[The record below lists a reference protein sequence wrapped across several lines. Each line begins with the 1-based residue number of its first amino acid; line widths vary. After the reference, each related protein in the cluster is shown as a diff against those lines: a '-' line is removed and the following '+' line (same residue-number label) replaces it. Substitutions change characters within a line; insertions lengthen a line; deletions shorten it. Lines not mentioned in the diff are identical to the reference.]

1 MYFFLIFLNITK
13 MYMPYSWF
21 LLGLSQENKLMC
33 KEGFIMSATKYVG
46 KMSTAERVCS
56 MLNISS
62 EGLQDLVQN
71 NMVLRLTN
79 NHGQEGYPV
88 FQFDNESIN
97 PDVQQVIKI
106 LLDGGYDPMTVAFW
120 VYRPSELM
128 DGMSTIEYMAESQDN
143 KDFIIGLAELD
154 VANLKANF

>member
-1 MYFFLIFLNITK
+1 MI
-13 MYMPYSWF
+13 
-21 LLGLSQENKLMC
+21 
-33 KEGFIMSATKYVG
+33 ATEYVG
-46 KMSTAERVCS
+46 KMYTAERVCS

-62 EGLQDLVQN
+62 EELQELVHN
-71 NMVLRLTN
+71 NMILRLTN
-79 NHGQEGYPV
+79 NRGQVGYPV

-97 PDVQQVIKI
+97 PDVQQIIKI

-128 DGMSTIEYMAESQDN
+128 DGMNTIEYMAESQDN

>member
-1 MYFFLIFLNITK
+1 MIATEYIGK
-13 MYMPYSWF
+13 MY
-21 LLGLSQENKLMC
+21 
-33 KEGFIMSATKYVG
+33 
-46 KMSTAERVCS
+46 TAEQVRI

-62 EGLQDLVQN
+62 EKLQELVQN
-71 NMVLRLTN
+71 NMILRLTN

-88 FQFDNESIN
+88 FQFKNGSIN

-106 LLDGGYDPMTVAFW
+106 LLDGGYEPMRVAFW

-128 DGMSTIEYMAESQDN
+128 DGMNAIEYMAESQDN
-143 KDFIIGLAELD
+143 KDFIVGLAELD

>member
-1 MYFFLIFLNITK
+1 MI
-13 MYMPYSWF
+13 
-21 LLGLSQENKLMC
+21 
-33 KEGFIMSATKYVG
+33 ATKYVG
-46 KMSTAERVCS
+46 KMYTAERVCS

-71 NMVLRLTN
+71 NMILRLTN
-79 NHGQEGYPV
+79 NRGQAGYPV
-88 FQFDNESIN
+88 FQFNNGSIN

-128 DGMSTIEYMAESQDN
+128 DGMNTIEYMAESQDN
-143 KDFIIGLAELD
+143 KDFIVGLAELD
-154 VANLKANF
+154 VANLRANF

>member
-1 MYFFLIFLNITK
+1 
-13 MYMPYSWF
+13 
-21 LLGLSQENKLMC
+21 MC
-33 KEGFIMSATKYVG
+33 KKGFIMSATKYVG

-62 EGLQDLVQN
+62 EGLQDLVKN

-128 DGMSTIEYMAESQDN
+128 DGMNTIEYMAESQDN
-143 KDFIIGLAELD
+143 KDFIVGLAELD
-154 VANLKANF
+154 VANLRANF

>member
-1 MYFFLIFLNITK
+1 
-13 MYMPYSWF
+13 
-21 LLGLSQENKLMC
+21 
-33 KEGFIMSATKYVG
+33 MSATKYVG

-62 EGLQDLVQN
+62 EGLQDLVKN

-79 NHGQEGYPV
+79 NHGYVGYPV
-88 FQFDNESIN
+88 FQFKNGSIS
-97 PDVQQVIKI
+97 PDAQQVIKI

-128 DGMSTIEYMAESQDN
+128 DGMNAIEYMAESQDN
-143 KDFIIGLAELD
+143 KDFIVGLAELD

>member
-1 MYFFLIFLNITK
+1 MI
-13 MYMPYSWF
+13 
-21 LLGLSQENKLMC
+21 
-33 KEGFIMSATKYVG
+33 ATDYVG
-46 KMSTAERVCS
+46 KMYTAERVRI

-62 EGLQDLVQN
+62 EELQELVQN
-71 NMVLRLTN
+71 NMILRLTN

-128 DGMSTIEYMAESQDN
+128 DGMNTIEYMAESQDN
-143 KDFIIGLAELD
+143 KDFIVGLAELD
-154 VANLKANF
+154 VANLRANF

>member
-1 MYFFLIFLNITK
+1 MSSTKYIGK
-13 MYMPYSWF
+13 MYT
-21 LLGLSQENKLMC
+21 
-33 KEGFIMSATKYVG
+33 ATQ
-46 KMSTAERVCS
+46 VCS
-56 MLNISS
+56 ILNISS

-71 NMVLRLTN
+71 NMVLWLTN

-88 FQFDNESIN
+88 FQFDNGGIN

-128 DGMSTIEYMAESQDN
+128 NGMNTIEYMAESQDN
-143 KDFIIGLAELD
+143 KDFMVALAKQD
-154 VANLKANF
+154 IANLRANF

>member
-1 MYFFLIFLNITK
+1 MIATEYIGK
-13 MYMPYSWF
+13 MY
-21 LLGLSQENKLMC
+21 
-33 KEGFIMSATKYVG
+33 
-46 KMSTAERVCS
+46 TAEQVRI

-62 EGLQDLVQN
+62 EKLQELVQN
-71 NMVLRLTN
+71 NMILRLTN

-88 FQFDNESIN
+88 FQFKNGSIN

-106 LLDGGYDPMTVAFW
+106 LLDGGYEPMTVAFW

-128 DGMSTIEYMAESQDN
+128 DGMNAIEYMAESQDN
-143 KDFIIGLAELD
+143 KDFIVGLAELD

>member
-1 MYFFLIFLNITK
+1 

-46 KMSTAERVCS
+46 KISTAERVCS

-106 LLDGGYDPMTVAFW
+106 LLDGGHDPMTVAFW

-128 DGMSTIEYMAESQDN
+128 DGMNTIEYMAESQDN
-143 KDFIIGLAELD
+143 KDFIVGLAELD
-154 VANLKANF
+154 VANLRANF

>member
-1 MYFFLIFLNITK
+1 
-13 MYMPYSWF
+13 
-21 LLGLSQENKLMC
+21 
-33 KEGFIMSATKYVG
+33 MSATKYVG
-46 KMSTAERVCS
+46 KMYTAERVCG
-56 MLNISS
+56 MLNTSS
-62 EGLQDLVQN
+62 EELQELVHN
-71 NMVLRLTN
+71 NVILRLTN
-79 NHGQEGYPV
+79 NRGQAGYPV
-88 FQFDNESIN
+88 FQFNNGSIN

-128 DGMSTIEYMAESQDN
+128 DGMNTIEYMAESQDN